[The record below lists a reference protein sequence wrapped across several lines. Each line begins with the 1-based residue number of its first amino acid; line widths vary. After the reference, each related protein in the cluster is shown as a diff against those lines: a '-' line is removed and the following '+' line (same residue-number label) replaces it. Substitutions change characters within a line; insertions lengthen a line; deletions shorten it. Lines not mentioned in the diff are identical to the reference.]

1 MPYIEQRYRDLIGPE
16 VDELIKGLR
25 RFDQDDTVPDGA
37 INYVFTRI
45 LLAFFTFPTTYYR
58 IERVVGLLECI
69 KMEYMRRVGD
79 PYENMKRIQNGDVYD
94 EA

>member
-25 RFDQDDTVPDGA
+25 RFDTDDTVPDGA

-45 LLAFFTFPTTYYR
+45 LLDFFHPTSYFNL
-58 IERVVGLLECI
+58 ERVIGLLECI
-69 KMEYMRRVGD
+69 KSEYMRRVGE
-79 PYENMKRIQNGDVYD
+79 PYENMKQIQNGDVYD
-94 EA
+94 AT